1 MFIKGILIIAAKRT
15 PFGTFGG
22 KFVNK
27 SAGELLVT
35 ALKAALSAGQVTPT
49 LVDSVIIG
57 NVTAVRNLLAFDKK
71 INIIITVLLK

>member
-1 MFIKGILIIAAKRT
+1 MKTKQLPDIFITGIFFVAAKRT

-27 SAGELLVT
+27 SATELAVT
-35 ALKAALSAGQVTPT
+35 AVKAALASGQVSPT

-57 NVTAVRNLLAFDKK
+57 NVTPVSSS
-71 INIIITVLLK
+71 